1 MDPVPVIALPLVKKA
16 LLIAFIVLAG
26 SLQAQNKNPFHGN
39 KDAIEAGRGMFRIYC
54 SPCHGI
60 GAEGGRGPDL
70 TLGDY
75 SVGNGDAA
83 VFQVISGGAKGTEMP
98 GFSERF
104 DSDGVWR
111 IVAYLRSVSGKPAP
125 PLTGNRANG
134 EKLYW
139 GKGSCATCHR
149 IHGRGSRMG
158 PDLTLVGRQR
168 SLAYL
173 RESLVDPDASLT
185 PGYNRVTIVTKAG
198 TRITGVQKGY
208 DAFSAQVMDAQ
219 ENYHS
224 YFREE
229 VRSMERDF
237 KSMMPAYGKSL
248 TAGELDDL
256 LAYLTSLRG
265 TGENR

>member
-1 MDPVPVIALPLVKKA
+1 MKAA
-16 LLIAFIVLAG
+16 LLMVPLVLAG
-26 SLQAQNKNPFHGN
+26 SIRAQDKNPFHGN

-70 TLGDY
+70 TLGSY
-75 SVGNGDAA
+75 SVGNEDTA
-83 VFQVISGGAKGTEMP
+83 VFRVIASGAKGTEMP
-98 GFSERF
+98 GFGERF

-111 IVAYLRSVSGKPAP
+111 LVAYLRSVSGKPAP
-125 PLTGNRANG
+125 KLTGNRANG

-139 GKGSCATCHR
+139 EKSGCVACHR
-149 IHGRGSRMG
+149 IGGRGSRMG

-173 RESLVDPDASLT
+173 REALVDPDASLT
-185 PGYNRVTIVTKAG
+185 PGYNKVTIVTKDG
-198 TRITGVQKGY
+198 SKITGVQKGY

-229 VRSMERDF
+229 VRSMEREF
-237 KSMMPAYGKSL
+237 KSMMPGYGKSL
-248 TAGELDDL
+248 TPRELDDL
-256 LAYLTSLRG
+256 LVYLTSLRG
-265 TGENR
+265 QGENR